1 MAQVFAHHRAVFKLH
16 QGVVI
21 AASGAGFGELLDVQ
35 LAQESGHLA
44 IDVFRAVVGMEA
56 LDGEGEG
63 GEEGFEDREQ
73 EAFADAFYRADELEL
88 GDRIDEIDV
97 VEPLDPVQRSP
108 WLDRIDAQ
116 EAWTALWARF
126 AAFPDG
132 GPSQRGFCPPCRGT
146 GNRSWTGAGCRY
158 GRWRYRPDV

>member
-97 VEPLDPVQRSP
+97 VEPLDPVQVTLVGPNRRAGS
-108 WLDRIDAQ
+108 LDGPLGAVCGVPR
-116 EAWTALWARF
+116 WGTFTARVLSTVPRH
-126 AAFPDG
+126 
-132 GPSQRGFCPPCRGT
+132 RE
-146 GNRSWTGAGCRY
+146 
-158 GRWRYRPDV
+158 